1 MSEPVNAAPEPDLDP
16 DPEPDVLPPG
26 RRPIL
31 HWDLHSHRY
40 VAANPYRPGEA
51 IWLVKNELS

>member
-1 MSEPVNAAPEPDLDP
+1 MSEPVNAAPEPNP